1 MLFRTRT
8 RLVHQRTELIN
19 MLRAFLYEFGHAV
32 PQGVQQC
39 QRIEAIIEEVNSD
52 LPEIVRSECREI
64 LDQIAGMTARI
75 KCSDERI
82 RTLAARTDTAR
93 RLQTMPGVGPM
104 TALAVEALNCPGFT
118 GEFLVQ

>member
-1 MLFRTRT
+1 MRFVAAKSEEQQDRAMLFRTRT

-39 QRIEAIIEEVNSD
+39 QRIEAIIEEANSD

-64 LDQIAGMTARI
+64 LDQITGMTARI

-82 RTLAARTDTAR
+82 RAMLTRQENYRDPMAATVA
-93 RLQTMPGVGPM
+93 
-104 TALAVEALNCPGFT
+104 
-118 GEFLVQ
+118 